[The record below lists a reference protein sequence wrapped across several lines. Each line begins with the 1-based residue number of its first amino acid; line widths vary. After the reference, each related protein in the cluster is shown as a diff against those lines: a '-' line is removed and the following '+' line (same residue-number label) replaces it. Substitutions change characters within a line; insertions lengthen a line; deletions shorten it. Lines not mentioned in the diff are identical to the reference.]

1 MGVRDIRIPP
11 FNPRNPE
18 VFRMSPSFRAGL
30 IVLGL
35 LSAVDLTG
43 PLFTDGEHPPMAI
56 AIAGAVI
63 GLASLV
69 MIVFAAR
76 GSRRAA
82 ITLVVLRA
90 LSALSAVPAFYEP
103 GVPPEARVL
112 VGAAIVLTV
121 VGIGLVLTPSRRVSK
136 ADVR

>member
-1 MGVRDIRIPP
+1 
-11 FNPRNPE
+11 
-18 VFRMSPSFRAGL
+18 MSPTFRAGL
-30 IVLGL
+30 GLLGL
-35 LSAVDLTG
+35 LSAADLAG
-43 PLFTDGEHPPMAI
+43 PLLTDGEHPPMAI
-56 AIAGAVI
+56 ALAGAVI

-90 LSALSAVPAFYEP
+90 LSALSAVPAFFEP
-103 GVPPEARVL
+103 DVPAEVRIL
-112 VGAAIVLTV
+112 VGAAIAVTA

-136 ADVR
+136 AVAR

>member
-1 MGVRDIRIPP
+1 
-11 FNPRNPE
+11 
-18 VFRMSPSFRAGL
+18 MSPSFRAGL

-43 PLFTDGEHPPMAI
+43 PLFTDGDHPPMSI
-56 AIAGAVI
+56 ALAGSVV

-69 MIVFAAR
+69 MIFFAVR
-76 GSRRAA
+76 GSRRAT

-90 LSALSAVPAFYEP
+90 LSALSAVPAFFEP
-103 GVPPEARVL
+103 GVPAGLRVL
-112 VGAAIVLTV
+112 VAAAIAVTA

-136 ADVR
+136 AAAR